1 MRPAT
6 FSAIKTLLRM
16 DKTVTEAER
25 RAIIE
30 AVTDNKSK
38 ALARC
43 AFDGAWLKS
52 GDVCLLMDINRSTL
66 ARWIAAGTLIGRK
79 RGKCWYVTSESVRL
93 MMAEPDEGARE
104 KFFNGG
110 VCSNAAASA

>member
-1 MRPAT
+1 MRPST

-25 RAIIE
+25 SAIIA
-30 AVTDNKSK
+30 AVTDSKSK

-66 ARWIAAGTLIGRK
+66 ARWIAAGMLNGRK

-93 MMAEPDEGARE
+93 LMAEPEGARE
-104 KFFNGG
+104 KFFDRG
-110 VCSNAAASA
+110 VCTNAAASA